1 MILFGAGTDQEYN
14 GIIRHG
20 AKLIFAY
27 AEATVPKIT
36 VITRK
41 AYGGAYCV
49 MNSKHMRGDI
59 NYAWPTAEVA
69 VMGAKVS
76 TTFCLSLYL
85 TAVVFSNTLFSFTL
99 ITQHFHTVLA
109 NRLGILGVAP
119 VLAGNS
125 FWNCSIRKS
134 SSSDAF
140 LTLNSGFPAPLLN
153 TWNVRIVGG
162 WKKSGNSW
170 KE

>member
-76 TTFCLSLYL
+76 TTFPFV
-85 TAVVFSNTLFSFTL
+85 VVF
-99 ITQHFHTVLA
+99 
-109 NRLGILGVAP
+109 
-119 VLAGNS
+119 
-125 FWNCSIRKS
+125 NCCS
-134 SSSDAF
+134 
-140 LTLNSGFPAPLLN
+140 
-153 TWNVRIVGG
+153 VQ
-162 WKKSGNSW
+162 
-170 KE
+170 